1 MMGVTCRDD
10 DNGNFYSFEFSQD
23 GTYGIYKYSNA
34 SGDALDENNLDPNTV
49 NQNDVNHIEGVCSGD
64 TLTLLLNGQVLS
76 QVVDSDYP
84 KGIVGMTVRTGS
96 SGDPGVD
103 VLISDFVVKGP

>member
-1 MMGVTCRDD
+1 M
-10 DNGNFYSFEFSQD
+10 
-23 GTYGIYKYSNA
+23 
-34 SGDALDENNLDPNTV
+34 
-49 NQNDVNHIEGVCSGD
+49 NHIEGVCNGD

-76 QVVDSDYP
+76 QVQDSDYA
-84 KGIVGMTVRTGS
+84 KGVVGLTVQTGS